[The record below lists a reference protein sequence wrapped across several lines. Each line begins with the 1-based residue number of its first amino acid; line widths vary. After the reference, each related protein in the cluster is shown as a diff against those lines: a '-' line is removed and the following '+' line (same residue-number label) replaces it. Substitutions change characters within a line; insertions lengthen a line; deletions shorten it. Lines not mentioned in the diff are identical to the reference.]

1 MMVYRLRLMKA
12 FVLMAVC
19 LWCWQCSAPRYPAGV
34 REALAAAGENR
45 EELEQVLAH
54 YAAAPGDSLKW
65 QAACFLIANMPG
77 HYTAG
82 GKMLDSLRRRI
93 DRDTAGYFARKA
105 MDLLVSA
112 MPELDDPKHRQED
125 VQCVTAEYLIGHI
138 DACFALRERFPWYG
152 EVSRSDFF
160 RYVLP
165 YRLGHERLDGWRDSI
180 TPVLPEK
187 YRISSTIQR
196 DLEEARKYLSLPD
209 GQVAGFSDT
218 LVSRLYGELMGA
230 CRYLSLMRLCLRR
243 MAGMPAAVDYIPC
256 YPDRNGFHY
265 WRIDVDSRKLN
276 PYMEDALQRKP
287 AKVFRE
293 TFERHAVPEARK
305 GEFMPELFRDPFLE
319 DVTDEYLHTADVTVP
334 AAFRVAGR
342 PEHAYLCVFNDLDWQ
357 PTAIGTWEGGKA
369 HFTGMGKGIVYLPVY
384 YEGRRMRAFHYPFVL
399 TASGTAEF
407 LVPEE
412 GERLALHLERKYPYD
427 EEQYEYSA
435 GIAGAAIEAAAEPG
449 EFRQVAAF
457 PAENH
462 YYFSAALPD
471 SLPACRYWQVRATGE
486 AYFAEVLFYDGEGR
500 LIPRDSLLY
509 RGSAFDGDMFTN
521 VRSSRINAVFR
532 EPVRVA
538 RVVCLPRSDG
548 NGVYPGDEYELLYYA
563 ADGWRSLGRQRAT
576 DYSVDYG
583 DVPAGALYWLRNRT
597 KGVEERVFTV
607 EDGQARF
614 W

>member
-1 MMVYRLRLMKA
+1 MKA
-12 FVLMAVC
+12 FVVMVVC

-45 EELEQVLAH
+45 GELERVLAH

-125 VQCVTAEYLIGHI
+125 VQCVTAEYLIEHI

-412 GERLALHLERKYPYD
+412 GKRLALHLERKYPYD
-427 EEQYEYSA
+427 EVQYEYSHVLC
-435 GIAGAAIEAAAEPG
+435 GARIEVSNDACSFDSIG
-449 EFRQVAAF
+449 CF

-471 SLPACRYWQVRATGE
+471 SLPACRYWQVRA
-486 AYFAEVLFYDGEGR
+486 ASRVCVAELRFYDAEGN
-500 LIPRDSLLY
+500 LLGPDSLSGDRL
-509 RGSAFDGDMFTN
+509 AFDGDELTYLISYD
-521 VRSSRINAVFR
+521 VRAVFR